1 LSESPHRPE
10 DQPRTIGPYHVV
22 SVIGEGGMGVVYAAE
37 QLHPVRRRVAI
48 KMMKLG
54 LDSREVVGRFQ
65 AEREALAVMD
75 HPGIAK
81 VLDAGVSESGRPYFV
96 MELVRGI
103 RIDEYCDRFR
113 LTVPE
118 RVELFVQLC
127 HAVQHAHQK
136 GVIHRDLKPSNVL
149 VTEQD
154 TKAVPKIIDFGIAKA
169 TGLPVSEAPVVTTLG
184 QAMGTLAYMSPEQA
198 EGSDLDVDTRADIY
212 SLGII
217 LFELLVGRVPLDP
230 KEKGVPYFLSQ
241 LVSRDVPLPD
251 TGERLGDDPAVAQS
265 RGTDLATLRRLVR
278 GDLGWIVMKAADKDR
293 GRRYETANGLA
304 LDLGRFLA
312 DEPVL
317 ARPPSPGY
325 RLSKLIRRHRGVVV
339 AGAVAVVALVVGATA
354 AGLGFV
360 RASAASREAQ
370 AAEAQAE
377 TEAATAR
384 QVSDF
389 LIDLFEVNDPMVARG
404 GMMTVREILDRGAR
418 RVEAEL
424 ADQPVVQARMM
435 SAMGTVYQGL
445 GLYDDA
451 LALLQRALTLREA
464 SLPPDDPEVG
474 ESLQRLGDIQRARG
488 DLEPSEDNLRRAL
501 AIQEEKLGPE
511 APEVGQTLLSLGSTV
526 LARGR
531 PAEAQPLF
539 TRALAVEEGT
549 LGSDQRK
556 VAAIVQELGT
566 VAYYLDEYPK
576 ASQYWARAI
585 AIRERQLGPDDPA
598 IASAL
603 NNLGGV
609 YYLEGRYDEALAAYE
624 RARGIWTKVLEPDH
638 PRFGTVLT
646 NIGETYIALGR
657 LAEAESMLKE
667 ALRIKERNLSPDEPS
682 IATTLKT
689 LANAYRDQGRMR
701 EAEPRYRR
709 ALQILETVFGPNHP
723 RLRPVLEPYAEML
736 RRDGRDEEAKA
747 VEARVAGLRSEG

>member
-1 LSESPHRPE
+1 VSEFPHSTDQHPE
-10 DQPRTIGPYHVV
+10 TIGPYHVV
-22 SVIGEGGMGVVYAAE
+22 NVIGEGGMGVVYAAE

-48 KMMKLG
+48 KMMKAG
-54 LDSREVVGRFQ
+54 LDSRDVMGRFQ

-81 VLDAGVSESGRPYFV
+81 VLDAGVGGSGRPYFV

-118 RVELFVQLC
+118 RLELFIQLC
-127 HAVQHAHQK
+127 QAVQHAHQK
-136 GVIHRDLKPSNVL
+136 GVVHRDLKPSNVL
-149 VTEQD
+149 VTERD
-154 TKAVPKIIDFGIAKA
+154 LKAVPKIIDFGIAKA
-169 TGLPVSEAPVVTTLG
+169 TGHHLTDAPVVTTLG

-217 LFELLVGRVPLDP
+217 LYELLVGRVPVDP
-230 KEKGVPYFLSQ
+230 KEKGITYFLSQ
-241 LVSRDVPLPD
+241 LVSRDVPFPAPA
-251 TGERLGDDPAVAQS
+251 ERLVDDAAAAQA
-265 RGTDLATLRRLVR
+265 RGTDAATLRRVIR
-278 GDLGWIVMKAADKDR
+278 GDLQWIVMKAIDKDR
-293 GRRYETANGLA
+293 SRRYQTANGFSLE
-304 LDLGRFLA
+304 LRRFLD

-325 RLSKLIRRHRGVVV
+325 RLSKLVRRHRGVVV
-339 AGAVAVVALVVGATA
+339 AGAVAVIALVAGAAA
-354 AGLGFV
+354 AGVGFV
-360 RASAASREAQ
+360 RARAATQEARV
-370 AAEAQAE
+370 AEAQAE

-404 GMMTVREILDRGAR
+404 GLMTVREILDRGAR
-418 RVEAEL
+418 RVDAEL
-424 ADQPVVQARMM
+424 ADQPVVRARMM

-445 GLYDDA
+445 GLYEDA
-451 LALLQRALTLREA
+451 LALLGRALTLREA
-464 SLPPDDPEVG
+464 SLPPDDPEVA
-474 ESLQRLGDIQRARG
+474 ESLQRLGDLQRNRG
-488 DLEPSEDNLRRAL
+488 DLEPSEGNLRRAL
-501 AIQEEKLGPE
+501 AIQEAKLGPD
-511 APEVGQTLLSLGSTV
+511 ADEVGHTLLSLGSTV

-531 PAEAQPLF
+531 PAEAEPLL
-539 TRALAVEEGT
+539 TRALAVEERALGT
-549 LGSDQRK
+549 EHQK

-566 VAYYLDEYPK
+566 VAYFLGEYTK

-585 AIRERQLGPDDPA
+585 SIRERQLGPDNPD

-646 NIGETYIALGR
+646 NIGETYVALGR
-657 LAEAESMLKE
+657 LDEAEPMLLE

-682 IATTLKT
+682 IATTLKS
-689 LANAYRDQGRMR
+689 LADVYRDEGRMR
-701 EAEPRYRR
+701 EAEARYRR

-723 RLRPVLEPYAEML
+723 RLRPILESYTEML
-736 RRDGRDEEAKA
+736 RRDGREEEAKA
-747 VEARVAGLRSEG
+747 MEARVASLGSGG